1 MSVSKFCVF
10 CGKAPESKNKE
21 HVLPQWLLN
30 LTGDP
35 NRVVNFGVNYQTGKV
50 VRFAWKSLV
59 MPACEACNTD
69 FASLECSIKPVIERL
84 LDRGGVSVLEYGM
97 VLDWLDKVR
106 VGLWLNYHILQGN
119 PMGIEPSFY
128 VKDRMRQKDRFLAVY
143 PIAENSKGLN
153 AHGVESFAFHLEP
166 SAFSLRI
173 NNIHIVNCSSDY
185 LFSSRCGFPYPESAR
200 FNIDGENAGKMELGE
215 FKSTR
220 KIKTPLLR
228 FTLFKPSVYLF
239 QPIVQV
245 GVDMGDGV
253 GMLKLDSDV
262 VEYLKRN
269 TDVGSRFKVGKIF
282 RQYKGSVVRI
292 DDVSALVEF
301 DSIKGAESVSVAR
314 IVAQVYELQLYLRS
328 LCVPFSQSLSVRS
341 AWEAR
346 EKLIKQDGKR
356 KIKNFLSG
364 PLSRV

>member
-10 CGKAPESKNKE
+10 CGKAPEAKNKE

-30 LTGDP
+30 FTGDP
-35 NRVVNFGVNYQTGKV
+35 NRVVNFGINYKTGKV
-50 VRFAWKSLV
+50 LRFAWKSLV
-59 MPACEACNTD
+59 MPACESCNTE
-69 FASLECSIKPVIERL
+69 FASLESDVKPVIEKL
-84 LDRGGVSVLEYGM
+84 LDKRGISVLDYGM

-143 PIAENSKGLN
+143 PIDENSKGLN

-185 LFSSRCGFPYPESAR
+185 LFSSRCGFPYPESVR
-200 FNIDGENAGKMELGE
+200 LNIDGENTGKMELDE
-215 FKSTR
+215 FKAT
-220 KIKTPLLR
+220 KKVKTPLFR
-228 FTLFKPSVYLF
+228 FSLFKPSVYLF

-245 GVDMGDGV
+245 DVDMGRGV
-253 GMLKLDSDV
+253 GVLKLDDSV
-262 VEYLKRN
+262 VDYLKEN
-269 TDVGSRFKVGKIF
+269 TEAGSNFKVGKIF
-282 RQYKGSVVRI
+282 RQYKDSVVRN
-292 DDVSALVEF
+292 DDVSALVGF
-301 DSIKGAESVSVAR
+301 DSIKGSDSVSAAR

-328 LCVPFSQSLSVRS
+328 LCVPFAQSLSVRS
-341 AWEAR
+341 AWETR
-346 EKLIKQDGKR
+346 EKLIRQDAKR
-356 KIKNFLSG
+356 KIKYFLSG
-364 PLSRV
+364 GQ

>member
-10 CGKAPESKNKE
+10 CGNAPESKNKE

-35 NRVVNFGVNYQTGKV
+35 NRVVNFGVNYKTGKV

-59 MPACEACNTD
+59 MPACEACNTE
-69 FASLECSIKPVIERL
+69 FASLECSIKPIIEKL
-84 LDRGGVSVLEYGM
+84 LDRNGASVSEYGM

-128 VKDRMRQKDRFLAVY
+128 IKNRMRQKDRFLAIY
-143 PIAENSKGLN
+143 PIGENSKGLN
-153 AHGVESFAFHLEP
+153 AHGVESFAFNLEP

-185 LFSSRCGFPYPESAR
+185 LFSSRCGFPYPQNVR
-200 FNIDGENAGKMELGE
+200 LNIDGENSGKMEVGE
-215 FKSTR
+215 FKATR

-228 FTLFKPSVYLF
+228 FNLFKPSVYLF

-245 GVDMGDGV
+245 DVDMGDGV
-253 GMLKLDSDV
+253 GVLKLGNDV
-262 VEYLKRN
+262 AEYLREN
-269 TDVGSRFKVGKIF
+269 TDKGSNFKVGKIF
-282 RQYKGSVVRI
+282 RQYKGDVARV
-292 DDVSALVEF
+292 DDVGGLVEF
-301 DSIKGAESVSVAR
+301 ESIKGYESVSAAR

-328 LCVPFSQSLSVRS
+328 LCVPFAQSLSVRT
-341 AWEAR
+341 AWEAG
-346 EKLIKQDGKR
+346 EKLIRQDGRR
-356 KIKNFLSG
+356 KIKYLLSG
-364 PLSRV
+364 GRSRV